1 MFSLK
6 KVLNPLKKL
15 APQNTLMG
23 YFISKQESEESS
35 YQLALQSYQELRK
48 QCKTQE
54 EFMLFLL
61 EDIIFTSLSATF
73 YEEVFNTAKENPS
86 LAHAL
91 IDEFE
96 KDTDSREQ
104 NIAELTEF
112 HARYIMNNGKCPGC
126 PACSNHSDVHELLVY
141 WKQNDMQFFSRL
153 YIGMQTIKF
162 AMEDLLYMGLIERP
176 ELIQKIDRTAI
187 LNFRQDIIDWVEA
200 QKEMN

>member
-6 KVLNPLKKL
+6 KVLNPLKKIT
-15 APQNTLMG
+15 PQNNLMN
-23 YFISKQESEESS
+23 YFISKQYGEESP
-35 YQLALQSYQELRK
+35 YQLALASYQELRK
-48 QCKTQE
+48 QCKSQE

-61 EDIIFTSLSATF
+61 EDIIFTSISATF
-73 YEEVFNTAKENPS
+73 YEEVFNTAKENPK

-112 HARYIMNNGKCPGC
+112 HASYITNNGKCPGC
-126 PACSNHSDVHELLVY
+126 PACSNHHDVHELLAY
-141 WKQNDMQFFSRL
+141 WKVNDMQFFSRL

-162 AMEDLLYMGLIERP
+162 AMEDLLYMGLIEKP
-176 ELIQKIDRTAI
+176 ELIGIVDRASI
-187 LNFRQDIIDWVEA
+187 LNMRQDIINWVEA